1 MDSGFNSSASRRA
14 VLIRAFFT
22 AIALAFV
29 LIVPSHAFAVG
40 TVTLATKEPQES
52 DGKWKL
58 NFTINYGG
66 KPHIAY
72 IPMIFSFTPTMIY
85 ERSLTDQ
92 SPEKPVITRLPLQNQ
107 VAMNE
112 SMDVGFSNA
121 KGEIFNITKFDFVIK
136 RAKGFEAGEYDL
148 KITRADDGAQMG
160 QTIKL
165 KLQGENTIVDRRAM
179 VFAGEKKKKPEEKKD
194 ETAEKKDGEGD
205 NAAAGDTESS
215 GGSSASSET
224 PTEAPPA
231 TPPKQGGCGCR
242 IEDASAGSPAAFA
255 ALALGVIVALRRRR
269 SAA

>member
-1 MDSGFNSSASRRA
+1 MNSELLSSASRRA
-14 VLIRAFFT
+14 VLVRAFFA

-29 LIVPSHAFAVG
+29 LFVPSHAFAVG
-40 TVTLATKEPQES
+40 TVTLATKEPEES

-58 NFTINYGG
+58 NFTINYGST
-66 KPHIAY
+66 PHIAY

-107 VAMNE
+107 VSMNE

-121 KGEIFNITKFDFVIK
+121 EGKVFTTTKFDFVIK

-148 KITRADDGAQMG
+148 KITRAEDGAQMG

-165 KLQGENTIVDRRAM
+165 KLKGDNPIVDRRAM
-179 VFAGEKKKKPEEKKD
+179 VFSGEKKKKPEEKKD
-194 ETAEKKDGEGD
+194 EKADEKKEGEGE
-205 NAAAGDTESS
+205 GSS
-215 GGSSASSET
+215 ASNDSSSASSET

-231 TPPKQGGCGCR
+231 VEPKQGGCGCR
-242 IEDASAGSPAAFA
+242 VADESAGSTSAF
-255 ALALGVIVALRRRR
+255 LALLLGAAVAWRRRVHN
-269 SAA
+269 